1 MTVPTRWELLSYAI
15 NITQPSLT
23 HAHVDP
29 TFTLSLKDKDGKT
42 EFDQLQQFAAEGWEL
57 VSVTPIATAS
67 ATNQT
72 FLLLYTFKRPIA

>member
-1 MTVPTRWELLSYAI
+1 MTQLTRWELLSYAV

-29 TFTLSLKDKDGKT
+29 MFTLSQKDKDGKT
-42 EFDQLQQFAAEGWEL
+42 DWDQLQKFAAEGWEL
-57 VSVTPIATAS
+57 VSVTPIATTS

>member
-1 MTVPTRWELLSYAI
+1 MTGLTRWELLSHAV
-15 NITQPSLT
+15 NITQPDLA

-29 TFTLSLKDKDGKT
+29 TYTLLKKEKDGKS
-42 EFDQLQQFAAEGWEL
+42 EWDQLQQFAAEGWEL

-72 FLLLYTFKRPIA
+72 FLLLFTFKRPIT